1 MKLLP
6 LFDELSLN
14 PKNAEE
20 LKGLI
25 LELAVKGKL
34 TSSWRKKN
42 PTKTRSEDLLD
53 IINKGKIKLLVDS
66 GVKKE
71 KPIDEFNIE
80 EVKFK
85 LPKSWLW
92 VRFTSIA
99 YICRGGSPRPIKNY
113 ITDKPNGI
121 NWIKIGDTKGVLK
134 YIEKCREKIIPE
146 GLKKSRL
153 VKPGDFILSNSM
165 SFGKPY
171 IMKTT
176 GCIHDGWLLIRE
188 VKDALNKDY
197 LYNMLSSPY
206 VYSRFKD
213 SAAGGVVQNL
223 NIDKVR
229 QILIPIP
236 PLEEQKAIVE
246 TVKELLN
253 EVEQLEALSKERI
266 KLKEDFV
273 ESALNKL
280 SSSEDTSQKWNY
292 LVPHF
297 KTFFTEKKSI
307 KSLRETILQLA
318 VQGKLTKKWREENP
332 NVEPASEL
340 LERIEQEKQQLIE
353 QKKIKKEKSLPQI
366 NDEDKPYK
374 VPQSWVWCRMGNITA
389 KLGAGSTPSG
399 GKTAYLQEGIMFFR
413 SQNIH
418 NYYLKLQEVAYIP
431 NAIHEKMKGSKVN
444 PKDLL
449 LNITGGSIGRCAL
462 IPDDFDTANVSQ
474 HVAIVRMI
482 ELETRKYIHQ
492 FIISPGFQDRIMEVQ
507 VGVSREGLS
516 MTKLKLFP
524 VPMPPL
530 EEQKAIVEKVNSLM
544 TLCDELEEQ
553 IIYSETQIELLM
565 KSCLKEALEI

>member
-1 MKLLP
+1 MKLLEQFKGLSVVP
-6 LFDELSLN
+6 SNTEKLKGFILDLAVRGKLTHEWREKNPNVDNASVLITSIANEKKRLVDQKKIKKVKSLEQINPEEIIFKTPNSWKWERLGNVGETNVGLTYKPSHIVENGTPVLRSSNIQDGKLSLN
-14 PKNAEE
+14 DIVRVNTNYRQKDIIS
-20 LKGLI
+20 KG
-25 LELAVKGKL
+25 
-34 TSSWRKKN
+34 
-42 PTKTRSEDLLD
+42 DLL
-53 IINKGKIKLLVDS
+53 
-66 GVKKE
+66 
-71 KPIDEFNIE
+71 
-80 EVKFK
+80 
-85 LPKSWLW
+85 
-92 VRFTSIA
+92 
-99 YICRGGSPRPIKNY
+99 ICARNGSR
-113 ITDKPNGI
+113 
-121 NWIKIGDTKGVLK
+121 
-134 YIEKCREKIIPE
+134 
-146 GLKKSRL
+146 RL
-153 VKPGDFILSNSM
+153 VGKCCIIDDSSEVMVFGAFMAVYRSSINPFVKLFIQSPVFRSKLE
-165 SFGKPY
+165 GVE
-171 IMKTT
+171 TT
-176 GCIHDGWLLIRE
+176 TINQIT
-188 VKDALNKDY
+188 
-197 LYNMLSSPY
+197 
-206 VYSRFKD
+206 
-213 SAAGGVVQNL
+213 QTNL
-223 NIDKVR
+223 KSTCC
-229 QILIPIP
+229 PIP

-246 TVKELLN
+246 IVKELLY
-253 EVEQLEALSKERI
+253 EVEQLEALTKKRI

-280 SSSEDTSQKWNY
+280 SSSEDTSQEWNY
-292 LVPHF
+292 VAPHF
-297 KTFFTEKKSI
+297 KTFFTEKKSV

-553 IIYSETQIELLM
+553 IINSETQIELLM
-565 KSCLKEALEI
+565 KSCMKEALEI